1 MKITILGNN
10 ASMEGTRVIRKEVKV
25 YTLQFPE
32 MEFNPT
38 THYVDNKVYQSTPA
52 LIDKI
57 IGKTFEGQEL
67 EDYVEVDLNKVL
79 KSDGI

>member
-25 YTLQFPE
+25 YTEYYPLEETEGDYSVSEKRFI
-32 MEFNPT
+32 PT
-38 THYVDNKVYQSTPA
+38 EAVIN
-52 LIDKI
+52 KI

-67 EDYVEVDLNKVL
+67 DDCVVVDLNKIL

>member
-25 YTLQFPE
+25 YTEYYPLEETEGDYSVSEKRFI
-32 MEFNPT
+32 PT
-38 THYVDNKVYQSTPA
+38 KLVIN
-52 LIDKI
+52 KI

-67 EDYVEVDLNKVL
+67 ENFVEVNLNKVL